1 MQLWK
6 KRPDGGNFNIV
17 GKDEVYYIDIIRE
30 IKKVMGL
37 HTVILCI
44 PFWLFK
50 YLMKFYAVF
59 SSHPPFTAQQLDA
72 LVAGDYFKGDPWWD
86 IFEIPA
92 TPFSDAIEETFG
104 HNEYSEIVLK
114 P

>member
-1 MQLWK
+1 
-6 KRPDGGNFNIV
+6 
-17 GKDEVYYIDIIRE
+17 
-30 IKKVMGL
+30 MGL

-50 YLMKFYAVF
+50 YLMKFYAVL
-59 SSHPPFTAQQLDA
+59 SSYPSFIAQQLDA